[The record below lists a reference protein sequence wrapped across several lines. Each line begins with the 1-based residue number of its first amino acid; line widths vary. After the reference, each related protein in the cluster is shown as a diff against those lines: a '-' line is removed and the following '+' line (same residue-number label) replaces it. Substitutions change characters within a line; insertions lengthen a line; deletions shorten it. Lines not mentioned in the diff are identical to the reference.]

1 MVNKMKVKT
10 CSKCA
15 VFFERG
21 IAPGNIVYGECRLH
35 PPKTRGIYRRGEY
48 PVFTADTPGCS
59 MGCLLVTKKA
69 PAKKA
74 QAKTKTK

>member
-1 MVNKMKVKT
+1 MKVNT
-10 CSKCA
+10 CAECA

-21 IAPGNIVYGECRLH
+21 MAPGNIIYGECRLH
-35 PPKTRGIYRRGEY
+35 PPESRGMYRKGLY
-48 PVFTADTPGCS
+48 PVFTADTNGCS
-59 MGCLLVTKKA
+59 MGCKLITKKA